1 METGDWSSQRK
12 VQMRSDVWKTSET
25 SIVRR
30 FKHSFI
36 ETNKNFQTTSD
47 LDRPMIIPWAMNS
60 YYRCQKLAYN
70 IGRIIVNLAQ
80 LCK

>member
-1 METGDWSSQRK
+1 
-12 VQMRSDVWKTSET
+12 MRSDVWKTSET

-30 FKHSFI
+30 FRHSFI
-36 ETNKNFQTTSD
+36 ETKKKIQTASD